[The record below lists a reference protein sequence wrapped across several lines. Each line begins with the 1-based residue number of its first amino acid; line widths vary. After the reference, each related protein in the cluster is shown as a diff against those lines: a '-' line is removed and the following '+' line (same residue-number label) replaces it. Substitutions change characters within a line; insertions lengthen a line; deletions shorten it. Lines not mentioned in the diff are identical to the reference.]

1 MRRRPSFVHQVER
14 RIFDF
19 ERQVRVETQT
29 FRTKWIVKL
38 DKLFDLA
45 NSFAVNDEKEEG
57 TLKSVP
63 PKERQMWAHV
73 AAHVGM
79 VMGNLSKG
87 YDETRFNEDL
97 AELERQIGEIK
108 RLKAQADREGTR
120 SAEQPAE
127 KADGSAGADASN
139 FG

>member
-1 MRRRPSFVHQVER
+1 MRRRQSFVHQVEK

-19 ERQVRVETQT
+19 EKQARVETQT
-29 FRTKWIVKL
+29 MRTKWIGKL

-45 NSFAVNDEKEEG
+45 NSFAVNDEQEEG
-57 TLKSVP
+57 KSMPVP

-108 RLKAQADREGTR
+108 RLQAQVDQEGTR
-120 SAEQPAE
+120 NTEQQPSE
-127 KADGSAGADASN
+127 KVNWSADANTSN
-139 FG
+139 S